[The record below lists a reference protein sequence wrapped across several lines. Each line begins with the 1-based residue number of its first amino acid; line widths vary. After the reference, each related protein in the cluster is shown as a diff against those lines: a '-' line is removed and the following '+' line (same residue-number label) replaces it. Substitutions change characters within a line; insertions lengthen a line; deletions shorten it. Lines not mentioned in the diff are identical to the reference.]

1 MQEQVGRALA
11 RHERSHAPH
20 ARSLHQT
27 PASFEPSTT
36 PLPRMRRIAARA
48 TETIANETSYCFN
61 PHKASIQFILCAYP
75 CKQAARVS
83 TKWIPGAECRL
94 SHRKPRLSLAAR
106 AGRRHCGDARGWK
119 HWATRDDRTTCA
131 APTAFLL
138 PAQRGEGGAKRRMR
152 GGRCDARPAP
162 PARWKTS
169 GQSGKKPWNLTIS
182 ARKAPLT
189 RPAGTFSPRDARG
202 EGSTVAMHGDGNT
215 GRRVTTEQPAQRQQR
230 SFSPR
235 SGEKVARSAG

>member
-1 MQEQVGRALA
+1 MPEQTGRALA

-20 ARSLHQT
+20 APSPHQT

-36 PLPRMRRIAARA
+36 PLPRMRRMAERAA
-48 TETIANETSYCFN
+48 ETIANETSYCFN

-83 TKWIPGAECRL
+83 TKWIPGAACRL
-94 SHRKPRLSLAAR
+94 SHRKPRRSLAAR
-106 AGRRHCGDARGWK
+106 AGLRHGDARGWK
-119 HWATRDDRTTCA
+119 HWATRNDRTTRA

-138 PAQRGEGGAKRRMR
+138 PALRGEGGAQRRMR
-152 GGRCDARPAP
+152 GERSDARPAP

-169 GQSGKKPWNLTIS
+169 GQSCKETLESHYGCAKS
-182 ARKAPLT
+182 APH
-189 RPAGTFSPRDARG
+189 PPCGHPSPRDAQG
-202 EGSTVAMHGDGNT
+202 EGSTVAMRGDGNT

-230 SFSPR
+230 SFSPH